1 MVLYDTA
8 GCDQYTSSEVLTVHT
23 ASSGSTGLPQYQGV
37 LKLEQN
43 YSMGSVTSELRDACK
58 NACLMEYFIQQQP
71 FVP

>member
-8 GCDQYTSSEVLTVHT
+8 GCDQHTSSEVLTVYN
-23 ASSGSTGLPQYQGV
+23 ASSGSTSLPQCQGL

-58 NACLMEYFIQQQP
+58 NVNNLDFM
-71 FVP
+71 